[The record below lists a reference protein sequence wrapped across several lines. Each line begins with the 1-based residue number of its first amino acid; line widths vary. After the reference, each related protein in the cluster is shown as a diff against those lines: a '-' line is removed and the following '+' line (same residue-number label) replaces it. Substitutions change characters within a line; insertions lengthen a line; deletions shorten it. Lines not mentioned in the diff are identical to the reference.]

1 MAVKPGVIQ
10 IWMAR
15 AFFLRR
21 KLMESTKS
29 LSTPTDFWRKYQAPL
44 SEVVFVVVV
53 MFWGVTF
60 VFTRAALEVIGPFA
74 YNTIRM
80 LLGTIPLALIV
91 GRGWQQVNRTYLWPS
106 FLTGLVLF
114 ASYATQAYG
123 MQFTTAS
130 KAGFLTGTNVVYV
143 PILSALLLKRPPNR
157 AAVGGVMLAFVGLYL
172 ISVEGGLSDLSFA
185 PGDIW
190 VALGGIGW
198 ALYIIVLARY
208 SPHLN
213 VLAYATLHVF
223 IAALLSGV
231 CWLLLEPL
239 SVPVTSGALWLGVFT
254 TGFLIIGLGTSAQTW
269 ITRLASPTHV
279 GLIATLEPVFA
290 ALAGWWVGEPITS
303 RIISGGV
310 LIVAGMLLAELG
322 PLLGQSRRY
331 KRKEL

>member
-1 MAVKPGVIQ
+1 
-10 IWMAR
+10 
-15 AFFLRR
+15 
-21 KLMESTKS
+21 MESTKS
-29 LSTPTDFWRKYQAPL
+29 LSTRTDLWREYEAAL
-44 SEVVFVVVV
+44 SEVVFAVVV

-60 VFTRAALEVIGPFA
+60 VFSRDALEVIEPFA

-80 LLGTIPLALIV
+80 LLGAITLALIV
-91 GRGWQQVNRTYLWPS
+91 GRGWRQVNRAYVWPA
-106 FLTGLVLF
+106 FVTGLVLF
-114 ASYATQAYG
+114 AAYATQSYG

-157 AAVGGVMLAFVGLYL
+157 AAVMGVILAFVGLYL
-172 ISVEGGLSDLSFA
+172 ISVEGGLSDLALA
-185 PGDIW
+185 PGDMW

-213 VLAYATLHVF
+213 VLAYAALHVF
-223 IAALLSGV
+223 IAAVMSAV

-239 SVPVTSGALWLGVFT
+239 AVPLTSGTVWLGVLT
-254 TGFLIIGLGTSAQTW
+254 TGFVIIGLGTSVQTW

-303 RIISGGV
+303 RIIGGGV
-310 LIVAGMLLAELG
+310 LIVLGMLLAELG
-322 PLLGQSRRY
+322 PLLRQRR
-331 KRKEL
+331 

>member
-1 MAVKPGVIQ
+1 
-10 IWMAR
+10 
-15 AFFLRR
+15 
-21 KLMESTKS
+21 MESTKS
-29 LSTPTDFWRKYQAPL
+29 LSTSSNSWREYEAPL
-44 SEVVFVVVV
+44 SEVVFVLVV

-60 VFTRAALEVIGPFA
+60 VFSRDALEVIGPFA

-80 LLGTIPLALIV
+80 LLGAITLALIV
-91 GRGWQQVNRTYLWPS
+91 GRGWRLVNRTYAWPA
-106 FLTGLVLF
+106 FITGLVLF
-114 ASYATQAYG
+114 ASYATQSYG

-157 AAVGGVMLAFVGLYL
+157 AAVMGVILAFVGLYL
-172 ISVEGGLSDLSFA
+172 ISVEGGLSDLSLA

-190 VALGGIGW
+190 VAIGGIGW

-213 VLAYATLHVF
+213 LLAYATLHVF
-223 IAALLSGV
+223 IASVMSGV
-231 CWLLLEPL
+231 CWLFFEPL
-239 SVPVTSGALWLGVFT
+239 AVPITSGAVWLGVLT
-254 TGFLIIGLGTSAQTW
+254 TGFLIIGVGTSVQTW

-303 RIISGGV
+303 LVISGGV
-310 LIVAGMLLAELG
+310 LIVLGMLLAELG
-322 PLLGQSRRY
+322 PLLRQRR
-331 KRKEL
+331 